1 MNFPFY
7 ISKRYFFA
15 KKSHS
20 AINTISIISMIGVSV
35 GAMALVV
42 VLSVFNGFDELIK
55 SLFNSFDPD
64 LKITMVEGKSFTPD
78 SIAYTKIENI
88 KGVYKVAEVVEENA
102 LVQYREKQY
111 ISVIKGVSDSYA
123 LVSGVN
129 KTVTEGK
136 FLLKDGVVPF
146 AVLGQGVAY
155 YLGVGIG
162 LGDPLVLYVPRRT
175 AEVSMNPEEAF
186 NRKYITPIGVFA
198 IQQDFDSKYIL
209 VPIEFARK
217 LLEYNK
223 QVTALELKV
232 FPGADVDNIQNE
244 VKAILG
250 KKFAVKNRYEQQELF
265 YKIMKSE
272 KWAIFFILT
281 FILIVASFN
290 IIGSLTML
298 IIDKKKDI
306 TVLNSLGATW
316 KTIQRVFLFEGLF
329 ISLLGAMIGVVMGLL
344 ICWAQ
349 IQFDIVKLQSTGT
362 FVIDSYPVK
371 IVFADIMLVLLTVVV
386 IGFITSWIPIRVVS
400 KKYFE

>member
-1 MNFPFY
+1 MNFPFF

-20 AINTISIISMIGVSV
+20 AINTISLISMIGVSV

-42 VLSVFNGFDELIK
+42 VLSVFNGFDELIR

-64 LKITMVEGKSFTPD
+64 LKISLVEGKSFTPD
-78 SIAYTKIENI
+78 SIAYSRIENI

-111 ISVIKGVSDSYA
+111 IAVIKGVSDSYA

-136 FLLKDGVVPF
+136 FILREGVVPF
-146 AVLGQGVAY
+146 AVVGQGVAY
-155 YLGVGIG
+155 YLGLGVG

-175 AEVSMNPEEAF
+175 VEVSMNPEEAF

-232 FPGADVDNIQNE
+232 FPGADVDKIQNE
-244 VKAILG
+244 VKEILG

-329 ISLLGAMIGVVMGLL
+329 ISLLGAIIGVIMGLL

-349 IQFDIVKLQSTGT
+349 IQFGIVKLQSTGT
-362 FVIDSYPVK
+362 FVIDTYPVK
-371 IVFADIMLVLLTVVV
+371 IEFTDILLVLATVVV
-386 IGFITSWIPIRVVS
+386 IGFITSYIPVRVVS

>member
-1 MNFPFY
+1 
-7 ISKRYFFA
+7 
-15 KKSHS
+15 
-20 AINTISIISMIGVSV
+20 MIGVSV